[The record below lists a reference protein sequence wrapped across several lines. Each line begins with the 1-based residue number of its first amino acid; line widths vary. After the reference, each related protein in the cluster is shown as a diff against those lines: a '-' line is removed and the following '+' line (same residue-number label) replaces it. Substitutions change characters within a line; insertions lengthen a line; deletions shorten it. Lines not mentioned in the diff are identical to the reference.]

1 MVPENTSWWKS
12 SKKGTGS
19 RAGERSLAARILDT
33 MKILPIETPRLLL
46 RGFAKEDARFAISIW
61 NDAKMGEYLP
71 DPAMEEIDEEYLH
84 MVEGLGEDAE
94 CCYLIAVD
102 KETGERIGTC
112 SFIPSEEGRAY
123 DIAYC
128 VHASFWTQGYGMEI
142 AEGLVGYARGREAKM
157 VTIRINQK
165 NAASNRIAQKL
176 GFTVVGEKSY
186 QKRGTGL
193 QFMDNLYELYL

>member
-1 MVPENTSWWKS
+1 
-12 SKKGTGS
+12 
-19 RAGERSLAARILDT
+19 
-33 MKILPIETPRLLL
+33 
-46 RGFAKEDARFAISIW
+46 
-61 NDAKMGEYLP
+61 
-71 DPAMEEIDEEYLH
+71 

-102 KETGERIGTC
+102 KENGERIGTC

-123 DIAYC
+123 AIAYG
-128 VHASFWTQGYGMEI
+128 VHASFWNQGYGMEI